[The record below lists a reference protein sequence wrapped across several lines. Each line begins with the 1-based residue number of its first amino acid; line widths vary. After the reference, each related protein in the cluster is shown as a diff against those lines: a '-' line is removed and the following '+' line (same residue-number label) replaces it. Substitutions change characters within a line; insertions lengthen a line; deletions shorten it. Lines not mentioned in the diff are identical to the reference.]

1 LVEPIEPHGLSPV
14 ATTLTGREWPWP
26 AGNDPDRPG
35 M

>member
-14 ATTLTGREWPWP
+14 ATTLTGREWP
-26 AGNDPDRPG
+26 DRPG